1 MTNVLFV
8 SHSSELNGAER
19 MLLDSIRG
27 FDRRKLFPLLAVPRP
42 GPLAEAAAAAGI
54 ECLVLP
60 MKWTLTEGRK
70 VWKQLFSWAWNI
82 RSVRGAARFI
92 RGRGIGLVVTNTAAV
107 WTGALAA
114 RRANVPHVWF
124 VHEILDGDRPL
135 LRCLCGRKVL
145 VRRMT
150 RLSDRIVANSEASAR
165 AFAGSGKAIVIGNG
179 IAMRNGP
186 APDTSALRISLG
198 IEPGIPVVGV
208 IGKIYPGKGQM
219 EAVLAADILRR
230 ARPGLRLLVVGGVDD
245 ARYHEKIR
253 ETVGRLG
260 LERNVLLLGY
270 RDDLE
275 GILCMLDVLVVPSSV
290 DSLGRIA
297 LEAMAAGKPVIAAA
311 KGGLPEVVRDGE
323 TGLLV
328 ESPEPGLL
336 AAGITRLLDD
346 PALARRLGEGG
357 RKFVAANYSLEGQVR
372 KIERVLEE
380 WLEG

>member
-8 SHSSELNGAER
+8 SHTSELNGAER
-19 MLLDSIRG
+19 MLLDTIRG
-27 FDRRKLFPLLAVPRP
+27 LDRRRFSPLLALPRP
-42 GPLAEAAAAAGI
+42 GPLAEAAAGAGI
-54 ECLVLP
+54 EGLILP
-60 MKWTLTEGRK
+60 MKWTLTEGPK
-70 VWKQLFSWAWNI
+70 VWKQPFSRVWNI
-82 RSVRGAARFI
+82 GGARAAARLI
-92 RGRGIGLVVTNTAAV
+92 RSRGIGLVVTNTAAV
-107 WTGALAA
+107 WTGAWAA
-114 RRANVPHVWF
+114 RRAGVPHVWF
-124 VHEILDGDRPL
+124 VHEILDGERPL
-135 LRCLCGRKVL
+135 LKYVLGRKAL
-145 VRRMT
+145 VRGMT

-165 AFAGSGKAIVIGNG
+165 AFAGSGKAVVIGNG

-186 APDTSALRISLG
+186 APDISALRSSLG
-198 IEPGIPVVGV
+198 IEPGVPVIGV
-208 IGKIYPGKGQM
+208 VGKIYPGKGQM

-245 ARYHEKIR
+245 VRYHERIR

-275 GILCMLDVLVVPSSV
+275 GILRLLAVLVVASSV

-297 LEAMAAGKPVIAAA
+297 LEAMAVGTPVVAVA

-328 ESPEPGLL
+328 ASPEPEIL
-336 AAGITRLLDD
+336 AAGIARLLDD
-346 PALARRLGEGG
+346 PALASRVREGG
-357 RKFVAANYSLEGQVR
+357 RRFVSANYSLEGQVR

-380 WLEG
+380 CLEG

>member
-19 MLLDSIRG
+19 MLLDTVRG
-27 FDRRKLFPLLAVPRP
+27 LDRRKFSPLLVVPRP

-54 ECLVLP
+54 ECLLLP

-82 RSVRGAARFI
+82 RIVRAAARLI
-92 RGRGIGLVVTNTAAV
+92 RRRGIGLVVTNTAAI

-114 RRANVPHVWF
+114 RRASVPHVWF
-124 VHEILDGDRPL
+124 VHEILDGERPL
-135 LRCLCGRKVL
+135 LRCLWGRKAF

-165 AFAGSGKAIVIGNG
+165 AFAGSGKAVVIGNG
-179 IAMRNGP
+179 IATRNGP
-186 APDTSALRISLG
+186 VPDTSALRISLG
-198 IEPGIPVVGV
+198 IEPGAPAIGIV
-208 IGKIYPGKGQM
+208 GKIYPGKGQM
-219 EAVLAADILRR
+219 EAVLATDILRR
-230 ARPGLRLLVVGGVDD
+230 ARPDLRLLVIGAVGD
-245 ARYHEKIR
+245 ARYDERIY

-260 LERNVLLLGY
+260 LERNVLSLGY
-270 RDDLE
+270 RDDFDVITGL
-275 GILCMLDVLVVPSSV
+275 LDVLVVASSV
-290 DSLGRIA
+290 DSLGRVA
-297 LEAMAAGKPVIAAA
+297 LEAMAAGTPVVAVAA
-311 KGGLPEVVRDGE
+311 GGLPEVVRDGE

-328 ESPEPGLL
+328 ESPEPALL
-336 AAGITRLLDD
+336 AAAIARLLDD

-357 RKFVAANYSLEGQVR
+357 RRFVAADYSLEGQLR

-380 WLEG
+380 CLEG

>member
-19 MLLDSIRG
+19 MLLDTIRG
-27 FDRRKLFPLLAVPRP
+27 LDRRKFSPLLAVPRP
-42 GPLAEAAAAAGI
+42 GPLAEAAAGAGV
-54 ECLVLP
+54 ECLALP
-60 MKWTLTEGRK
+60 MKWTLTEANK
-70 VWKQLFSWAWNI
+70 VWKQPFSCVWNTRGKRAAARLI
-82 RSVRGAARFI
+82 RS
-92 RGRGIGLVVTNTAAV
+92 RGIGLVVTNTAAV
-107 WTGALAA
+107 WTGAKAA
-114 RRANVPHVWF
+114 RQTGVPHVWF
-124 VHEILDGDRPL
+124 VHEILDGERPL
-135 LRCLCGRKVL
+135 LKYVFGRKAL

-150 RLSDRIVANSEASAR
+150 RLSDRIVANSDASAR
-165 AFAGSGKAIVIGNG
+165 AFAGSGKTVVVGNG
-179 IAMRNGP
+179 IAARNGP
-186 APDTSALRISLG
+186 APDSSAFRDSLG
-198 IEPGIPVVGV
+198 IEPGASVAGI

-230 ARPGLRLLVVGGVDD
+230 ARPGLRLLVVGAVDD
-245 ARYHEKIR
+245 ARYHGRIR
-253 ETVGRLG
+253 EAVGRLG
-260 LERNVLLLGY
+260 LERNVLFLGY

-275 GILCMLDVLVVPSSV
+275 GILGLLDVLVVASSV

-297 LEAMAAGKPVIAAA
+297 LEAMAAGTPVIAAA

-328 ESPEPGLL
+328 ASPEPGLF
-336 AAGITRLLDD
+336 AAGIARLLDD

-380 WLEG
+380 CLEG